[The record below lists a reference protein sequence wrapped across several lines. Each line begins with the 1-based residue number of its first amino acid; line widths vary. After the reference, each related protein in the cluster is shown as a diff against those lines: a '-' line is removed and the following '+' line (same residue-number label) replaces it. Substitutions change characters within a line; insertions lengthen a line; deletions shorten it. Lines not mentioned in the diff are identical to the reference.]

1 MPTAITFQDAHAHW
15 EARGS
20 RRSYLPGAA
29 GVSSLGCEHHVQRT
43 LLRRYLD
50 AVEAVHAVLRE
61 YNESLTYGND
71 LDSMVV
77 LKTKLAFK
85 KEVLQMRAIAIRST
99 DGNTAARSLTA

>member
-1 MPTAITFQDAHAHW
+1 
-15 EARGS
+15 
-20 RRSYLPGAA
+20 
-29 GVSSLGCEHHVQRT
+29 
-43 LLRRYLD
+43 LD

-85 KEVLQMRAIAIRST
+85 KEVLR
-99 DGNTAARSLTA
+99 NARHRYTEHRREHSC

>member
-1 MPTAITFQDAHAHW
+1 MPQH
-15 EARGS
+15 
-20 RRSYLPGAA
+20 
-29 GVSSLGCEHHVQRT
+29 RT

-85 KEVLQMRAIAIRST
+85 KEVLRNARHRYT
-99 DGNTAARSLTA
+99 EHRRETAARSLTA

>member
-1 MPTAITFQDAHAHW
+1 M
-15 EARGS
+15 
-20 RRSYLPGAA
+20 
-29 GVSSLGCEHHVQRT
+29 
-43 LLRRYLD
+43 D

-85 KEVLQMRAIAIRST
+85 KEVLRNARHRYTEHTLST
-99 DGNTAARSLTA
+99 ATGVLSS